1 MLKVLKKILQSIA
14 LVPSVLALCFFVLAV
29 LIISIDINYDEIA
42 LLKRLV
48 FNDKEDVQF
57 VLAFLIGGIFTL
69 TIFSYT
75 MVMNVLNRN
84 INNYSPRL
92 IPMILSEKHHQ
103 IILGFTSGT
112 IIYAMTLSIAL
123 NAKNSPEFPGIA
135 APLGVFFGIIS
146 VLLFIY
152 FIHSV
157 SRSIH
162 INYIVKEAY
171 VESYNTIKDL
181 KKYESKLQKTDEKF
195 NSSVDLVSV
204 EVGYLKMPDLSQVER
219 ILDKH
224 QVSISLHKHP
234 GAFIRK
240 NEQLISLSKSV
251 SPEVQQSIYKLFPI
265 DHTVSMDAIETGFK
279 HLVEI
284 GVKAMSPAIN
294 DPGTAITII
303 DYITQLFID
312 RSQLKTFNFF
322 KTENNNNFHFK
333 IVEIELLRDYC
344 YLELYRYIKED
355 PIVRA
360 HLLNSLEIVNA
371 LEGLTRLQ
379 IHMLDAKL

>member
-29 LIISIDINYDEIA
+29 LIISVDINYDEIYF
-42 LLKRLV
+42 LKNIS
-48 FNDKEDVQF
+48 FDDKEDVQF
-57 VLAFLIGGIFTL
+57 VLAFIIGGIFTL

-112 IIYAMTLSIAL
+112 LIYAMTLSIAL
-123 NAKNSPEFPGIA
+123 NAKNSTYFPGIA
-135 APLGVFFGIIS
+135 APLGVFFGIIC

-171 VESYNTIKDL
+171 IESRNNI
-181 KKYESKLQKTDEKF
+181 QKFIQHKSNLHHTDEIF
-195 NSSVDLVSV
+195 NSTLDLVSV
-204 EVGYLKMPDLSQVER
+204 EVGYLKMPDLEQVER

-224 QVSISLHKHP
+224 QVSISLLKYP
-234 GAFIRK
+234 GAFVRK
-240 NEQLISLSKSV
+240 NEQLISISKPV
-251 SPEVQQSIYKLFPI
+251 SPEVQKSIYNLFPI
-265 DHTVSMDAIETGFK
+265 DHTVPMEAIETGFK

-312 RSQLKTFNFF
+312 RSELKTFNLF
-322 KTENNNNFHFK
+322 KTENNNNFRFK
-333 IVEIELLRDYC
+333 IVDLETLRDYC

-355 PIVRA
+355 PIVCA
-360 HLLNSLEIVNA
+360 HLIQSLEIVNTIN
-371 LEGLTRLQ
+371 GITKLQ
-379 IHMLDAKL
+379 IPMLQAKL